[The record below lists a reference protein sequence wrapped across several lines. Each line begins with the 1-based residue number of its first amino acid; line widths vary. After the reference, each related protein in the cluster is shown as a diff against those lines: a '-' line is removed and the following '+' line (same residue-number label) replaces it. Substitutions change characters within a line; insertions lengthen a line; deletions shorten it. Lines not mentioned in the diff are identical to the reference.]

1 MVFLIYE
8 LRNIFCEVTDFSA
21 CTDSIDREMK
31 EEVNLSNKFCE
42 VTDFSAYTDS
52 KDRGMKDEVK
62 LNCCEKTSADIVKIG
77 HFMNSVINTCQ
88 VYSCAV
94 DSFLEVASY
103 LFLHIYQI

>member
-1 MVFLIYE
+1 
-8 LRNIFCEVTDFSA
+8 
-21 CTDSIDREMK
+21 MK
-31 EEVNLSNKFCE
+31 EEVNLSNKFSE

-52 KDRGMKDEVK
+52 KDTGMKDEVK
-62 LNCCEKTSADIVKIG
+62 LNGCEKTSADIVKIG

-103 LFLHIYQI
+103 LFLPHLSDLNERNEFTELLFNACLRYK